1 MNKRITSIAL
11 FDKDSLNKLNESIK
25 SLNETFCKEP
35 LQENN
40 RKSLD
45 TLPYHFTFTVWDSSE
60 KDIAVEIIKRI
71 KFNEIKLRIIGVNIK
86 ESFND
91 SYNLY
96 FEIERNNSLYL
107 LQKQIYD
114 LAKIEKYNPDNV
126 IPHITIHCDK
136 DYEKLVKIRDNIMN
150 SFIDFE
156 VSFKQIGLFEIY
168 PAKRIEI
175 I

>member
-25 SLNETFCKEP
+25 GLNETFCKVPFRED
-35 LQENN
+35 N
-40 RKSLD
+40 RESLD

-114 LAKIEKYNPDNV
+114 LAKIEKYNPDNFV
-126 IPHITIHCDK
+126 PHITIHCDK
-136 DYEKLVKIRDNIMN
+136 DYEKLVKIRDKIMN
-150 SFIDFE
+150 NFIDFE

-175 I
+175 